1 MTDPNNPFAAMMA
14 MGQDWARAINPA
26 LQNFTPQGFEAMW
39 PTMPRDLMET
49 MMGKT
54 FNPEGLDA
62 KTRLLLTLGALT
74 ILGAQ
79 AEAQIRLTV
88 RHALEAGATKQE
100 IAETIAM
107 MGVFGGVPA
116 MSKAMEL
123 ASEVMEA
130 SEETEDAPQEDTE

>member
-1 MTDPNNPFAAMMA
+1 MTDQPNPFEAMMR
-14 MGQDWARAINPA
+14 MSQDWAKTVNPA
-26 LQNFTPQGFEAMW
+26 LESFTPKGFEALW
-39 PTMPRDLMET
+39 PTMPKDMMET
-49 MMGKT
+49 VMGKT

-62 KTRLLLTLGALT
+62 KTKLLLTLGALT

-100 IAETIAM
+100 IAESIALV
-107 MGVFGGVPA
+107 GVFGGVPA

-123 ASEVMEA
+123 ASSVME
-130 SEETEDAPQEDTE
+130 TGPEDDA

>member
-1 MTDPNNPFAAMMA
+1 MTDAQNPFEAMMA
-14 MGQDWARAINPA
+14 MGQEMAKAINPA
-26 LQNFTPQGFEAMW
+26 LTSFTPQGFEAMW
-39 PTMPRDLMET
+39 PTMPKDMMET

-62 KTRLLLTLGALT
+62 KTKLLLTLGALT

-88 RHALEAGATKQE
+88 RHALAAGATKQE
-100 IAETIAM
+100 IAETIAI

-123 ASEVMEA
+123 ASSVMEA
-130 SEETEDAPQEDTE
+130 DAPREEDTE

>member
-1 MTDPNNPFAAMMA
+1 MTDPKNPFAAMME
-14 MGQDWARAINPA
+14 MGQEWAKAINPA
-26 LQNFTPQGFEAMW
+26 LQNFTPQGFEALW
-39 PTMPRDLMET
+39 PTMPKDVMET

-54 FNPEGLDA
+54 FNPDGLDA
-62 KTRLLLTLGALT
+62 KTKLLLTLGALT
-74 ILGAQ
+74 MLGAQ

-116 MSKAMEL
+116 MSKAMEI
-123 ASEVMEA
+123 AGSVMEA
-130 SEETEDAPQEDTE
+130 ADVAPQEEDTE